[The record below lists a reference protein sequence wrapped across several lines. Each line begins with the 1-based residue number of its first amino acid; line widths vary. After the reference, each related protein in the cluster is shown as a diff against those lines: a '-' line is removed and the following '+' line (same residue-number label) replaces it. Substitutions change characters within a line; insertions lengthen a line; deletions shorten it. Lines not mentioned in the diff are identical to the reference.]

1 MTQDD
6 TAVGTVARARDNP
19 FVGPRSLGPG
29 DPIYGRTREIGD
41 LANLLVAE
49 RIVLLYSPSG
59 AGKTSL
65 LEAGLRLELVR
76 RDFHAYPTI
85 RVGFEPPDMANRAP
99 RNRYVLSVLTT
110 LEEARPPEAR
120 IAASEL
126 ETITLDEYFAR
137 LVADAPDGVDP
148 CFVFDQFE
156 ELFTLDPTDHA
167 AKADFLT
174 ELGIAL
180 RDRGRWALFAMRED
194 LIAQLDPYLA
204 LVPNR
209 FAIRYRLDLLGPDAA
224 TVAIRRTAADAGVD
238 FTNEAAALLVD
249 DLRRVQVQR
258 AGVTTLEPGP
268 SIEPVQLQVA
278 CRQLWE
284 TLEPQAHEISADDV
298 VALGSV
304 DNALGDFYASQVR
317 AVAQRTGSNE
327 REIRTWFGE
336 ALITENGFRTQV
348 VRGPQ
353 TNGDAVVRELENAH
367 LIRTEQ
373 RRGTEWYELA
383 HDRLIEPIRANN
395 AAWGQHA
402 LGSLQREAQQWEHRG
417 RPSTLLMTG
426 PRLAE
431 AEGWARQH
439 ASEMLPV
446 DRDFL
451 DAGRAEQRRIDLEQ
465 RATRLKLVAATTIGA
480 FALAA
485 LALVVLLLVSAR
497 DGERDAKRSAQ
508 VTERVSTLTVNCA
521 GGDYAA
527 CDDLF
532 RTGANVDYA
541 RTCGDSLDD
550 PIPGGTCEERAA
562 RDQQKLRAGC
572 IDGNFDD
579 CDELWVSAEL
589 DSAAEEF
596 GATCGG
602 RTDGQIPGACEATN
616 GGEDPLPFTRGDDAT
631 LDGLWTKCEA
641 GDGGACDDL
650 YSESPSGSDYED
662 FGLTCGNRTDGS
674 QDSCIGAF

>member
-1 MTQDD
+1 M
-6 TAVGTVARARDNP
+6 
-19 FVGPRSLGPG
+19 
-29 DPIYGRTREIGD
+29 
-41 LANLLVAE
+41 
-49 RIVLLYSPSG
+49 LLYSPSG

-65 LEAGLRLELVR
+65 LEAGLRPELVR
-76 RDFHAYPTI
+76 RDFHEYPTI
-85 RVGFEPPDMANRAP
+85 RVGFEPPDLANRAP

-110 LEEARPPEAR
+110 LEEERPPEVR

-126 ETITLDEYFAR
+126 ATITLDEYFAR
-137 LVADAPDGVDP
+137 LVADAPEGRDP

-167 AKADFLT
+167 AKAAFLT
-174 ELGIAL
+174 ELGVAL
-180 RDRGRWALFAMRED
+180 RDRGRWALFAIRED

-209 FAIRYRLDLLGPDAA
+209 FAIRYRLDLFGPDAA
-224 TVAIRRTAADAGVD
+224 TVAIRQTAADAGVD
-238 FTNEAAALLVD
+238 FTSEAAALLVD

-284 TLEPQAHEISADDV
+284 TLDPHAREIGADDV

-317 AVAQRTGSNE
+317 AVAERTGSNE

-353 TNGDAVVRELENAH
+353 TNGEAVVRELENAH

-439 ASEMLPV
+439 ASEMVPV

-465 RATRLKLVAATTIGA
+465 RATRLKLVAMTTVSA
-480 FALAA
+480 LALAA
-485 LALVVLLLVSAR
+485 LALVVLLFTSAR
-497 DGERDAKRSAQ
+497 DGERDAKRSEQ
-508 VTERVSTLTVNCA
+508 QTERVSALTVDCA
-521 GGDYAA
+521 GGDNGA

-532 RTGANVDYA
+532 QTGTNVDYA
-541 RTCGDSLDD
+541 RTCGGSRDK
-550 PIPGGTCEERAA
+550 PIAGGTCEERATKDEQ
-562 RDQQKLRAGC
+562 RLRASC
-572 IDGNFDD
+572 TDGDFAD
-579 CDELWVSAEL
+579 CDELWLSSDL
-589 DSAAEEF
+589 DSDAETF

-602 RTDGQIPGACEATN
+602 RTDEENAGLCEQTN
-616 GGEDPLPFTRGDDAT
+616 GGANPLPVTFGDDPT
-631 LDGLWTKCEA
+631 LDDLWTKCEA
-641 GDGGACDDL
+641 GDGGACDQL
-650 YSESPSGSDYED
+650 YVDSPGGSEYES
-662 FGLTCGNRTDGS
+662 FGLSCGNRTDGE
-674 QDSCIGAF
+674 QESCVGAF